1 MKHYFTSTRHLH
13 KNVLMTFL
21 LTLSVSASAKIT
33 SMSDAVNKA
42 GKQRMITQ
50 RLLKDYALIGMNNT
64 YGNPKE
70 DLKEMIT
77 LFDTSLNELT
87 TYVKDVDAQKSLNK
101 VKTLWEPVK
110 KKLQATPNKK
120 EVVSL
125 EKEIDALLQAA
136 DESTQH
142 IAKAAHNQS
151 ADIVNISGRQR
162 MLSQRMASLYM
173 LKVWE
178 VNDTDADSK
187 LLQAMKEYESAQTQ
201 LQQSDLNTPETKKLL
216 EDAAKSY
223 RFFQVMGKSNSK
235 KFIPSL
241 INRSANKILKAM
253 HEATTLY
260 ASK

>member
-1 MKHYFTSTRHLH
+1 MKQTDTSVRYLH
-13 KNVLMTFL
+13 KNILMTFL
-21 LTLSVSASAKIT
+21 LTLSISASAKIT

-70 DLKEMIT
+70 DLKEMVA
-77 LFDTSLNELT
+77 LFDTTLEELT
-87 TYVKDVDAQKSLNK
+87 LYVKDADAQKSLEQ
-101 VKTLWEPVK
+101 VKRLWGPLK
-110 KKLQATPNKK
+110 KRLQATPSRE
-120 EVVSL
+120 EVVTL
-125 EKEIDALLQAA
+125 QKEIETLLQAT
-136 DESTQH
+136 DESTRR
-142 IAKAAHNQS
+142 IAKASHSQS

-178 VNDTDADSK
+178 VNDTETDTK
-187 LLQAMKEYESAQTQ
+187 LAQAMKEYESAQTK
-201 LQQSDLNTPETKKLL
+201 LLQSDLNTPETKALL
-216 EDAAKSY
+216 QDAAKSY
-223 RFFQVMGKSNSK
+223 RFFQVMGNSNSK
-235 KFIPSL
+235 KYIPSL

-253 HEATTLY
+253 HEATLLY

>member
-1 MKHYFTSTRHLH
+1 MKQRHTSTRPLH
-13 KNVLMTFL
+13 QSLLITLL

-64 YGNPKE
+64 YGDPKG

-77 LFDTSLNELT
+77 LFDTSLDELT
-87 TYVKDVDAQKSLNK
+87 AYVKDADAQMSLAK
-101 VKTLWEPVK
+101 VKTLWQPVK
-110 KKLQATPNKK
+110 KKLQATPDK
-120 EVVSL
+120 EKVL
-125 EKEIDALLQAA
+125 TLQKEIEALLKAA
-136 DESTQH
+136 DESTRR
-142 IAKAAHNQS
+142 IAEAAHSQS

-178 VNDTDADSK
+178 VNDAETDKK
-187 LLQAMKEYESAQTQ
+187 LLQAMEEYEKAQSK
-201 LQQSDLNTPETKKLL
+201 LLKSDLNTPETKKLL

-223 RFFQVMGKSNSK
+223 RFFQVMGKSDSK

-253 HEATTLY
+253 HEATLLY